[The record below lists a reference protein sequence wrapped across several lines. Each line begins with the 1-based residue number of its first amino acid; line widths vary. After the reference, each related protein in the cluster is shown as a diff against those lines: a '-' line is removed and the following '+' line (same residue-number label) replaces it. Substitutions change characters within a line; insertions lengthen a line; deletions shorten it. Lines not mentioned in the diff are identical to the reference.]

1 MAISSVRCLAQAIR
15 AHTYRLTL
23 FKSRAVSL
31 RFTDVP
37 QAAGHIYDQTG
48 ELVWSAFVDGYNET
62 MQFQRQVYKGQ
73 PVITIVARQVG
84 RAWVWNRQMFVTRQP
99 VQGE

>member
-1 MAISSVRCLAQAIR
+1 
-15 AHTYRLTL
+15 
-23 FKSRAVSL
+23 VSL

-73 PVITIVARQVG
+73 PVITMWQGKWDGLGYGTG
-84 RAWVWNRQMFVTRQP
+84 RCLVLDSQYKVSSVVTP
-99 VQGE
+99 CVEAL